1 MAKDEKFHVNSV
13 DIEGLI
19 TKIWDRDGDGL
30 AIYDEQAEILEP
42 GKGGELPK
50 RQAHYVTLQCLD
62 GKTADGVPREYQR
75 EGSCTRHGLSARC
88 GLFLIGIE
96 LPAQG
101 EEVRAY
107 PGAGWGSQGG
117 EGGHLC
123 GGEDI
128 DPVFEL
134 RAPTRVL
141 KPNHHVEFLSPQ

>member
-19 TKIWDRDGDGL
+19 TKIWDRDGDVF
-30 AIYDEQAEILEP
+30 ARPAVYDEQAEILEP

-62 GKTADGVPREYQR
+62 GKTDDGVPVSISEKDHVRVTGYLR
-75 EGSCTRHGLSARC
+75 DAGVFR
-88 GLFLIGIE
+88 IVIE
-96 LPAQG
+96 FPAQG

-117 EGGHLC
+117 
-123 GGEDI
+123 
-128 DPVFEL
+128 
-134 RAPTRVL
+134 RVATYGVVKTL
-141 KPNHHVEFLSPQ
+141 IRFSS